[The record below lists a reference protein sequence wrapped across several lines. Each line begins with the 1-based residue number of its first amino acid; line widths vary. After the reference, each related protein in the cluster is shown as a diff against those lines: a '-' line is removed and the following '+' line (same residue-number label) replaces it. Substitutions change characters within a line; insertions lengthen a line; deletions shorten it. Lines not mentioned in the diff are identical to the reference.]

1 MSGLPTT
8 DSTDQEDGGV
18 NGQNPL
24 AAPVEEGGEQAS
36 RSYRTPVIYA
46 VFGVAAFVI
55 FGLTSPGDK
64 VSTFGMSTPT
74 DVFELPALAVPSRA
88 SAIILGLLCLA
99 IAAYSAIAARQRWP
113 VPAVLP
119 YVYGVIW
126 GFAFL
131 VWAIAGKSVSFVSL
145 LQGSLLLAVPLVFG
159 SMAGILCER
168 SGVINIAIEGQL
180 LAGAFLSAVV
190 ATVADSNWIG
200 LVAAAFAGVVVSAL
214 LAVFTVKYAVNQ
226 IIVGVVLN
234 VLVLGLTSFFY
245 SQVLAEH
252 GPALNSPA
260 GFPHWKVPVIGDIP
274 VVGPILFD
282 HTALVYLMYA
292 AVIVLTILI
301 YKSRWGLRMRAV
313 GEHPAAA
320 DTVGI
325 PVNRTRFVNV
335 LYSGIVA
342 GIGGAFFTLG
352 SNIAFGKD
360 MTAGKGY
367 IALAAMIFGRWKPVG
382 AFSAALLFGFA
393 DNLQNVLKIIGTP
406 LPSEFLQMAPYL
418 VTIFAVA
425 GLIGRSRPPA
435 AEGQAYTKE

>member
-1 MSGLPTT
+1 MSAPEAVAAQAEGSGE
-8 DSTDQEDGGV
+8 ST
-18 NGQNPL
+18 P
-24 AAPVEEGGEQAS
+24 
-36 RSYRTPVIYA
+36 RSYRTAVIYA
-46 VFGVAAFVI
+46 ILGIAAFAI
-55 FGLTSPGDK
+55 FGLTSPGDTA
-64 VSTFGMSTPT
+64 STLGMSTQT
-74 DVFELPALAVPSRA
+74 DVVKVPDLVVPARGT
-88 SAIILGLLCLA
+88 AIVLGLICLA
-99 IAAYSAIAARQRWP
+99 IAAFAAIAAHRRWR

-119 YVYGVIW
+119 YVYGVAW

-190 ATVADSNWIG
+190 ATVTDSNWIG

-245 SQVLAEH
+245 SQVLASH
-252 GPALNSPA
+252 GSALNSPT
-260 GFPHWKVPVIGDIP
+260 GFPHWKVPVVGSIP

-282 HTALVYLMYA
+282 HTALVYLMYV

-382 AFSAALLFGFA
+382 AFAAALLFGFA
-393 DNLQNVLKIIGTP
+393 DNLQNILKIIGTP

-435 AEGQAYTKE
+435 AEGHAYTKE

>member
-1 MSGLPTT
+1 MSAPETVAT
-8 DSTDQEDGGV
+8 EATESAES
-18 NGQNPL
+18 
-24 AAPVEEGGEQAS
+24 AA
-36 RSYRTPVIYA
+36 RSYRAPVIYA
-46 VFGVAAFVI
+46 ILGVAALVI
-55 FGLTSPGDK
+55 FGLTSPSDT
-64 VSTFGMSTPT
+64 VSTLGMSTQS
-74 DVFELPALAVPSRA
+74 DVVKIPALVVPSRVAA
-88 SAIILGLLCLA
+88 SILGVLCLA
-99 IAAYSAIAARQRWP
+99 IAAYAAIAGHRRRRVP
-113 VPAVLP
+113 VALP
-119 YVYGVIW
+119 YVYGIAW
-126 GFAFL
+126 GLAFL

-190 ATVADSNWIG
+190 ATATDSSWIG
-200 LVAAAFAGVVVSAL
+200 LVAAAFGGVVVSAL

-234 VLVLGLTSFFY
+234 VLVVGLTSFFY
-245 SQVLAEH
+245 SQVLASH
-252 GPALNSPA
+252 GSALNSPA
-260 GFPHWKVPVIGDIP
+260 GFPHWKVPVVGSIP

-282 HTALVYLMYA
+282 HTALVYLMYV

-325 PVNRTRFVNV
+325 PVNRTRFLNV

-352 SNIAFGKD
+352 SNIAFDKE

-367 IALAAMIFGRWKPVG
+367 IALAAMIFGRWKPLG

-435 AEGQAYTKE
+435 AEGQAYTKD